1 MTEHVKKNAA
11 LAAFVELEY
20 QEPDKG
26 DTMLFNYRNSVID
39 FSTDYNLL
47 MPVAEKLVK
56 GYPFGNKY
64 FSAQLQYKS
73 IVLRALEKFDKEY
86 LFETC
91 YKFITF
97 LKDTN
102 QCK

>member
-1 MTEHVKKNAA
+1 MTEHVKINAA
-11 LAAFVELEY
+11 LAAFIELEY

-39 FSTDYNLL
+39 FSTDCNLL

-56 GYPFGNKY
+56 GYPFGNK
-64 FSAQLQYKS
+64 F
-73 IVLRALEKFDKEY
+73 FDKQNEY
-86 LFETC
+86 KASIINGLIFFNKEQIFNAC
-91 YKFITF
+91 YNFITF
-97 LKDTN
+97 LNDNN